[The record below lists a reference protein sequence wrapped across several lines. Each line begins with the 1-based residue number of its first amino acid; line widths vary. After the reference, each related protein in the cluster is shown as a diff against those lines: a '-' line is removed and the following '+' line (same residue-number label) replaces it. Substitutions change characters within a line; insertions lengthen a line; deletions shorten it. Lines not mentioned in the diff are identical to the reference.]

1 METPLIDFRPA
12 GAIFDHDDTLV
23 SNFAPGATIGAHED
37 SRLKAI
43 YEYADRHN
51 LPTLRSL
58 TPEANMQAFIDA
70 KTSTIEAAISEVF
83 RICGIT
89 VEIHPELC
97 EDTVNTIA
105 ARKTFFHREFIQTAP
120 EVPGSTDMVI
130 SLARNGITR
139 LAIASNAVLSEITDY
154 LDIHQ
159 LDRYIFRSRIRSL
172 ENARRPKPDPDLYN
186 QAFEAL
192 ELPETARPHT
202 LAFEDDPRGI
212 RAAHDAGLFVCGVTS
227 RLNCSALL
235 ELECPPRLAGNY
247 AELKQQLGLVS
258 S

>member
-186 QAFEAL
+186 QAFE
-192 ELPETARPHT
+192 
-202 LAFEDDPRGI
+202 DDPRGI